1 MAPDDTT
8 SRRRIL
14 KLSGAA
20 VAAAVGAGIASA
32 DHFHADVE
40 TDFATNV
47 GKFEATLTGD
57 LLDMG
62 QASSVDVWFDWGE
75 FGAGFPNSTPRQT
88 RTSPGTF
95 SANLDGLTPGV
106 AYEFRARSDTGS
118 TTETGG
124 SVSFTTDD
132 ISPPPPPSCDPECIQ
147 DEL

>member
-8 SRRRIL
+8 SRRRVL

-20 VAAAVGAGIASA
+20 VATAVGAGTASA
-32 DHFHADVE
+32 NHFHADVE
-40 TDFATNV
+40 TNQATNV
-47 GKFEATLTGD
+47 GETGATLNGD

-62 QASSVDVWFDWGE
+62 QASSVDVWFDWGTS
-75 FGAGFPNSTPRQT
+75 GTGFPNSTPRQT

-95 SANLDGLTPGV
+95 SANLDGLTTGV

-124 SVSFTTDD
+124 SVSFATGD
-132 ISPPPPPSCDPECIQ
+132 ISPPPPPTCDPQCIE